1 MAFLGQ
7 LTANVQAQL
16 NNVKPQ
22 LNSVLQTATRAR
34 DNLAPILNRATAQLD
49 NLGKILQV
57 TGDRKQSPIDILSTI
72 TTFDSTLE
80 NSEIRCV
87 YCFQI
92 ITNKK

>member
-1 MAFLGQ
+1 MAFLSQ

-57 TGDRKQSPIDILSTI
+57 NFPFNYQLIHLNFPLIALQM
-72 TTFDSTLE
+72 TTDH
-80 NSEIRCV
+80 
-87 YCFQI
+87 
-92 ITNKK
+92 